1 MWNLTCTLEHKRSQS
16 VRKGF
21 IRCTISTKSHS
32 RGNTVVAAVGWLLVG
47 DAWKV
52 GGMDRW
58 CTENLCEIKTCCCL
72 TMQCRMNTQERTAV
86 WTVGLGVM
94 VWRCRLIVYNKWT
107 TPGRD
112 LGNWAGC
119 AYSAAGA
126 CVFSAQFFS
135 WSQTKIEWCLCAK
148 VFTNSNETL
157 QANLTYY
164 RAK

>member
-1 MWNLTCTLEHKRSQS
+1 MYIRTWEKQ

-21 IRCTISTKSHS
+21 IRYNFNQITQPGQPCGGGGGGGRRI
-32 RGNTVVAAVGWLLVG
+32 
-47 DAWKV
+47 V
-52 GGMDRW
+52 GGRRLEGWRDGS
-58 CTENLCEIKTCCCL
+58 ENLCEIKTCCCL
-72 TMQCRMNTQERTAV
+72 AMQCRMNTQERTAV

-135 WSQTKIEWCLCAK
+135 WSQTKIEWCLCK
-148 VFTNSNETL
+148 SLYKL
-157 QANLTYY
+157 QWNVASKSYILSS
-164 RAK
+164 